1 MECKFCNALLEENET
16 LCPVCGREQTEEAA
30 PVEETGEVTET
41 LAEEDARAVL
51 TPVSRRSWTSS
62 ADPETEPSS
71 EEETGEEPAEET
83 DAEIDET
90 IAKIEAALA
99 DVEEETEEGEAPV
112 KKRSLAWLW
121 AVLGTLLVAGL
132 AVLVILLAGR
142 AKEPTPDIEL
152 AENRSYSLGNQFMTS
167 SISNKVMAS
176 SEKRT
181 ILTELKALLGV
192 DPLKEGLTNAELSIL
207 YWDTFIGFYQNYSYY
222 ISAYGLDVTAM
233 DKSLFGDSQ
242 NWQEYFLTQAINR
255 YRMQKAVC
263 EEARREGFVLPE
275 DLQTQLDE
283 TIAGFAE
290 EADIDQQLV
299 DIYGPNVT
307 LEMYIAYLKDQYLY
321 SAYVAELTERVEYTD
336 TDIETYYDENAEY
349 YEQNYVKK
357 VDKNVIDVRHVLIT
371 PADKTVE
378 ADWTAARTE
387 AERLYNQWLAGDKT
401 EESFAQ
407 LAKANSVDGSAEAG
421 GLYEDVYPGQMVTAF
436 NDWCFD
442 DARQVGDHGIVE
454 TEFGY
459 HIMYFSGV
467 GDYVFWRKAAE
478 TDYVNEKVNDKAVA
492 LAESYT
498 LNVDRDKI
506 ALALPGQFVTED

>member
-16 LCPVCGREQTEEAA
+16 LCPACGRDQTEEPA
-30 PVEETGEVTET
+30 PVEEVEEVTENT
-41 LAEEDARAVL
+41 QEDDRPALTAVSSRSWRSAERSDDEDEEDEDQDAN
-51 TPVSRRSWTSS
+51 
-62 ADPETEPSS
+62 
-71 EEETGEEPAEET
+71 EETAE
-83 DAEIDET
+83 DAD
-90 IAKIEAALA
+90 
-99 DVEEETEEGEAPV
+99 EETEETDEGEELEAPV
-112 KKRSLAWLW
+112 KKRSLAWIW
-121 AVLGTLLVAGL
+121 AVLGTLAVAGI
-132 AVLVILLAGR
+132 AVLVILLAGKAR
-142 AKEPTPDIEL
+142 EPVPDVFL
-152 AENRSYSLGNQFMTS
+152 AENRSYSLGNQFMTP
-167 SISNKVMAS
+167 SISGKVMAS

-181 ILTELKALLGV
+181 IITELKELLGV

-222 ISAYGLDVTAM
+222 IASFGLDITAM
-233 DKSLFGDSQ
+233 DKSMFGDGQ

-263 EEARREGFVLPE
+263 DDARKTGFVLPE
-275 DLQTQLDE
+275 DLQKQLDE
-283 TIAGFAE
+283 TIAGFSE
-290 EADIDQQLV
+290 EADIRQQLE

-307 LEMYIAYLKDQYLY
+307 LDMYVEYLKEQYLY

-336 TDIETYYDENAEY
+336 AEIEAYYDENAEY

-357 VDKNVIDVRHVLIT
+357 VDKNVVTIRHALIAPT
-371 PADKTVE
+371 DKTVD
-378 ADWTAARTE
+378 ADWTAAKAK
-387 AERLYNQWLAGDKT
+387 AESLYNEWLAGDKS
-401 EESFAQ
+401 EESFAE
-407 LAKANSVDGSAEAG
+407 LAKANSADGNAAEG
-421 GLYEDVYPGQMVTAF
+421 GIYEDVYPGMMVAAF

-467 GDYVFWRKAAE
+467 GDYVYWRKAAE

-498 LNVDRDKI
+498 LYVDRDKI